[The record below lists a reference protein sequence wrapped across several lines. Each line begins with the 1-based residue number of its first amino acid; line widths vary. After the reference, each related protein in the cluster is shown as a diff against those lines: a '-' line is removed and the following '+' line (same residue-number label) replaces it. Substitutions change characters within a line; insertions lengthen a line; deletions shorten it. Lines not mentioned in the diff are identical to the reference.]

1 MPELT
6 WTTALAWFGVIAGGL
21 TVGGLVGVLVAAR
34 LGRWLDRRKEEA

>member
-21 TVGGLVGVLVAAR
+21 TAGGLVGSLVCRWLCR
-34 LGRWLDRRKEEA
+34 LGSGGV